1 MRVLT
6 LATAFGLSVL
16 ALPAA
21 QTTTP
26 GQAPAG
32 QTTTPGQ
39 APAGQTEPVPP
50 APVAPLPPPFPAGAK
65 FAFVDL
71 QRVAAESVEGQAA
84 NARVQ
89 ELSEQKVAEIEEKNT
104 MLQASQQK
112 LAQGQTVL
120 SPDVRLQ
127 LQREIDRMLLEIER
141 FSQDAEVEVGT
152 LQQTLQIEFQQKLM
166 PIIDQVANEKQLHF
180 IFSLVDSGLV
190 WWARSLDVTDEII
203 RQFDASGRPP
213 PPPPPAAAT
222 SPSSSP
228 PPER

>member
-32 QTTTPGQ
+32 QT
-39 APAGQTEPVPP
+39 EPVPP
-50 APVAPLPPPFPAGAK
+50 AQAAPARPPFPAGAK

-84 NARVQ
+84 NAKVQ
-89 ELSEQKVAEIEEKNT
+89 ELTDQKLAEIEERNAT
-104 MLQASQQK
+104 LQASQQK
-112 LAQGQTVL
+112 LQQGQTVL

-152 LQQTLQIEFQQKLM
+152 LQQTLQIEFQQKLL
-166 PIIDQVANEKQLHF
+166 PVIDQVANEKQLES
-180 IFSLVDSGLV
+180 IFSVGDSGLV
-190 WWARSLDVTDEII
+190 WAASSLDLTDEII
-203 RQFDASGRPP
+203 RQFDASGS
-213 PPPPPAAAT
+213 PPPAPAA
-222 SPSSSP
+222 SPSPSP
-228 PPER
+228 PPGR

>member
-26 GQAPAG
+26 GQAPA
-32 QTTTPGQ
+32 
-39 APAGQTEPVPP
+39 AQTEPVPP
-50 APVAPLPPPFPAGAK
+50 AQAAPPRPPFPAGAK

-84 NARVQ
+84 NAKVQ
-89 ELSEQKVAEIEEKNT
+89 ELSEQKLAEIEEKNT
-104 MLQASQQK
+104 TLQASQQK
-112 LAQGQTVL
+112 LQQGQTVL
-120 SPDVRLQ
+120 SADVRLQ

-152 LQQTLQIEFQQKLM
+152 LQQTLQIQFQQKLL
-166 PIIDQVANEKQLHF
+166 PVIDQVANEKQIHS
-180 IFSLVDSGLV
+180 IFNLGESGLV
-190 WWARSLDVTDEII
+190 WAASSLDLTDEII
-203 RQFDASGRPP
+203 RQLDASGS
-213 PPPPPAAAT
+213 PPPPAAAA
-222 SPSSSP
+222 SPSPSP

>member
-32 QTTTPGQ
+32 QT
-39 APAGQTEPVPP
+39 EPVPSAQAAP
-50 APVAPLPPPFPAGAK
+50 ARPPFPVGAK

-89 ELSEQKVAEIEEKNT
+89 ELSEQKLAEIEEKNT

-152 LQQTLQIEFQQKLM
+152 LQQTLQIEFQQKLL
-166 PIIDQVANEKQLHF
+166 PVIDQVANEKQLDS
-180 IFSLVDSGLV
+180 IFNVGESGLV
-190 WWARSLDVTDEII
+190 WAAPSLDLTDEII
-203 RQFDASGRPP
+203 RQFDASGS
-213 PPPPPAAAT
+213 PPPPAAAA
-222 SPSSSP
+222 SPSPSP
-228 PPER
+228 LPER

>member
-32 QTTTPGQ
+32 QT
-39 APAGQTEPVPP
+39 EPVPP
-50 APVAPLPPPFPAGAK
+50 AQAAPARPPFPAGAK

-84 NARVQ
+84 NAKVQ
-89 ELSEQKVAEIEEKNT
+89 ELSEQKFAEIEEKNAT
-104 MLQASQQK
+104 LQASQQK
-112 LAQGQTVL
+112 LQQGQTVL

-127 LQREIDRMLLEIER
+127 LQRDIDKMLLDIER
-141 FSQDAEVEVGT
+141 FSQDADVEVGA
-152 LQQTLQIEFQQKLM
+152 LQQTLQIEFQQKLL
-166 PIIDQVANEKQLHF
+166 PVIDQVANEKQLES
-180 IFSLVDSGLV
+180 IFSVGDSGLV
-190 WWARSLDVTDEII
+190 WAASSLDLTDEII
-203 RQFDASGRPP
+203 RQFDVSGS
-213 PPPPPAAAT
+213 PPPPAPAAIP
-222 SPSSSP
+222 SPST

>member
-26 GQAPAG
+26 GQAA
-32 QTTTPGQ
+32 
-39 APAGQTEPVPP
+39 AAQTEPVPP
-50 APVAPLPPPFPAGAK
+50 AQAAPPRPPFPAGAK

-84 NARVQ
+84 NAKVQ
-89 ELSEQKVAEIEEKNT
+89 ELSEQKLAEIEEKNT
-104 MLQASQQK
+104 TLQASQQK
-112 LAQGQTVL
+112 LQQGQTVL
-120 SPDVRLQ
+120 SADVRLQ

-152 LQQTLQIEFQQKLM
+152 LQQTLQIQFQQKLL
-166 PIIDQVANEKQLHF
+166 PVIDQVANEKQIHS
-180 IFSLVDSGLV
+180 IFNLGESGLV
-190 WWARSLDVTDEII
+190 WAASSLDLTDEII
-203 RQFDASGRPP
+203 RQLDASGS
-213 PPPPPAAAT
+213 PPPPAAAA
-222 SPSSSP
+222 SPSPSP

>member
-32 QTTTPGQ
+32 QT
-39 APAGQTEPVPP
+39 EPVPP
-50 APVAPLPPPFPAGAK
+50 VQAAPPRPPFPAGAK

-89 ELSEQKVAEIEEKNT
+89 ELSDRKLAEIEEKNT
-104 MLQASQQK
+104 TLQASQQK
-112 LAQGQTVL
+112 LQQGQTVL

-127 LQREIDRMLLEIER
+127 LQRGIDKMLLDIER
-141 FSQDAEVEVGT
+141 FTQDAEAEVGA
-152 LQQTLQIEFQQKLM
+152 LQQTLQIEFQQKLF
-166 PIIDQVANEKQLHF
+166 PVIDQVANEKDLDL
-180 IFSLVDSGLV
+180 IFSATDSGLV
-190 WWARSLDVTDEII
+190 WASTSLDITDEII
-203 RQFDASGRPP
+203 RQFDASGS
-213 PPPPPAAAT
+213 PPPAGAA
-222 SPSSSP
+222 SPSPSP

>member
-32 QTTTPGQ
+32 QT
-39 APAGQTEPVPP
+39 EPVPSAQAAP
-50 APVAPLPPPFPAGAK
+50 ARPPFPAGAK

-89 ELSEQKVAEIEEKNT
+89 ELSEQKLAEIEEKNT

-141 FSQDAEVEVGT
+141 FRQDAEVEVGT
-152 LQQTLQIEFQQKLM
+152 LQQTLQIEFQQKLL
-166 PIIDQVANEKQLHF
+166 PVIDQVANEKQLDS
-180 IFSLVDSGLV
+180 IFNVGESGLV
-190 WWARSLDVTDEII
+190 WAAPSLDLTDEII
-203 RQFDASGRPP
+203 RQFDASGS
-213 PPPPPAAAT
+213 PPPPAAAA
-222 SPSSSP
+222 SPSPSP
-228 PPER
+228 PPEQ

>member
-21 QTTTP
+21 
-26 GQAPAG
+26 A

-65 FAFVDL
+65 FAYVDL

-84 NARVQ
+84 NAKVQ
-89 ELSEQKVAEIEEKNT
+89 EFSEGVFAEIEAKNVT
-104 MLQASQQK
+104 LQASQQK
-112 LAQGQTVL
+112 LQEGQTIL
-120 SPDVRLQ
+120 SPDVRVQ
-127 LQREIDRMLLEIER
+127 LQRDIDKMLLDIER
-141 FSQDAEVEVGT
+141 FSQDAEVEVNA

-213 PPPPPAAAT
+213 PPPPAAAT

>member
-16 ALPAA
+16 ALPAAA

-65 FAFVDL
+65 FAYVDL

-84 NARVQ
+84 NAKVQ
-89 ELSEQKVAEIEEKNT
+89 ELSEQKLAEIEEKNT
-104 MLQASQQK
+104 MLQVSQQK

-152 LQQTLQIEFQQKLM
+152 LQQTLQIEFQQRLL
-166 PIIDQVANEKQLHF
+166 PVIDQVANERQLDS
-180 IFSLVDSGLV
+180 IFSLGESGLV
-190 WWARSLDVTDEII
+190 WAASSLDLTDEII
-203 RQFDASGRPP
+203 RQFDASGS
-213 PPPPPAAAT
+213 PPPPAAAASP
-222 SPSSSP
+222 SPSS

>member
-65 FAFVDL
+65 FAYVDL

-84 NARVQ
+84 NTKVQ
-89 ELSEQKVAEIEEKNT
+89 EFSEGVFAEIEAKNVT
-104 MLQASQQK
+104 LQASQQK
-112 LAQGQTVL
+112 LQEGQTIL
-120 SPDVRLQ
+120 SPDVRVQ
-127 LQREIDRMLLEIER
+127 LQRDIDKMLLDVER
-141 FSQDAEVEVGT
+141 FSQDAEVEVNA

-213 PPPPPAAAT
+213 PPPAAAT

>member
-26 GQAPAG
+26 

-50 APVAPLPPPFPAGAK
+50 AQAAPLRPPFPAGAK

-71 QRVAAESVEGQAA
+71 QRLAAESVQGQAA

-89 ELSEQKVAEIEEKNT
+89 EFSDEVFAAIEEKNAT
-104 MLQASQQK
+104 LQASQQK
-112 LAQGQTVL
+112 LQEGQTIL
-120 SPDVRLQ
+120 SADVRLQ
-127 LQREIDRMLLEIER
+127 LQRDIDKMLLDIER
-141 FSQDAEVEVGT
+141 FSQDAEVEVNT
-152 LQQTLQIEFQQKLM
+152 LQQTLQIEFQQKLL
-166 PIIDQVANEKQLHF
+166 PVIDQVANEKQLDF
-180 IFSLVDSGLV
+180 IFSVADSGLV
-190 WWARSLDVTDEII
+190 WAVPSLDVTDEII
-203 RQFDASGRPP
+203 RQFDASGS
-213 PPPPPAAAT
+213 PPPPPAAAA
-222 SPSSSP
+222 SPSPSP
-228 PPER
+228 PPGR

>member
-32 QTTTPGQ
+32 QT
-39 APAGQTEPVPP
+39 EPVPP
-50 APVAPLPPPFPAGAK
+50 APAAPVRPPFPEGAK

-89 ELSEQKVAEIEEKNT
+89 ELSEQRLAEIEEKNT
-104 MLQASQQK
+104 TLQASQQK
-112 LAQGQTVL
+112 LQQGQTVL

-127 LQREIDRMLLEIER
+127 LQRDIDKMLLDVER
-141 FSQDAEVEVGT
+141 FSQDAEAEVGA
-152 LQQTLQIEFQQKLM
+152 LQQTLQIEFQQRLL
-166 PIIDQVANEKQLHF
+166 PVIDQVANEKQLES
-180 IFSLVDSGLV
+180 IFSVGDSGLV
-190 WWARSLDVTDEII
+190 WAASSLDLTDEII
-203 RQFDASGRPP
+203 RQFDASGS
-213 PPPPPAAAT
+213 PPPAPAA
-222 SPSSSP
+222 SPSASP
-228 PPER
+228 PPGR

>member
-32 QTTTPGQ
+32 QT
-39 APAGQTEPVPP
+39 EPVPP
-50 APVAPLPPPFPAGAK
+50 AQAVSPRPPFPAGAK

-84 NARVQ
+84 NAKVQ
-89 ELSEQKVAEIEEKNT
+89 EVRDQKIAEIEEKNT
-104 MLQASQQK
+104 TLQASQQK
-112 LAQGQTVL
+112 LQQGQTIL

-127 LQREIDRMLLEIER
+127 LQRDIDKILLDIER
-141 FSQDAEVEVGT
+141 FTQDAEAEVGA
-152 LQQTLQIEFQQKLM
+152 LQQTLQIEFQQKLL
-166 PIIDQVANEKQLHF
+166 PVIDQVANEKQLDF
-180 IFSLVDSGLV
+180 IFSVADSGLV
-190 WWARSLDVTDEII
+190 WAAPSLDVTGEII
-203 RQFDASGRPP
+203 RRFDASGS
-213 PPPPPAAAT
+213 PPPPAAAA

-228 PPER
+228 PPGR

>member
-32 QTTTPGQ
+32 QT
-39 APAGQTEPVPP
+39 EPVPP
-50 APVAPLPPPFPAGAK
+50 AQATPARPPFPAGAK

-84 NARVQ
+84 NAKVQ
-89 ELSEQKVAEIEEKNT
+89 ELSEQKLAEIEEKNT
-104 MLQASQQK
+104 TLQASQQK
-112 LAQGQTVL
+112 LQQGLTVL

-127 LQREIDRMLLEIER
+127 LQRDIDKMLLDIER
-141 FSQDAEVEVGT
+141 FSQDADVEVGA
-152 LQQTLQIEFQQKLM
+152 LQQTLQIEFQQKLL
-166 PIIDQVANEKQLHF
+166 PVIDQVATEKQLES
-180 IFSLVDSGLV
+180 IFSVGDSGLV
-190 WWARSLDVTDEII
+190 WAASSLDLTDEII
-203 RQFDASGRPP
+203 RQFDASGS
-213 PPPPPAAAT
+213 PPPPAPAA
-222 SPSSSP
+222 SPSPSP

>member
-32 QTTTPGQ
+32 QT
-39 APAGQTEPVPP
+39 EPVPP
-50 APVAPLPPPFPAGAK
+50 AQAAPERPPLPAGAK

-84 NARVQ
+84 NAKVQ
-89 ELSEQKVAEIEEKNT
+89 EASVQKFAEIEEMNT
-104 MLQASQQK
+104 TLQASQQK
-112 LAQGQTVL
+112 LQQGQTIL
-120 SPDVRLQ
+120 SPEVRLQ
-127 LQREIDRMLLEIER
+127 LQRDIDKMALDIER
-141 FSQDAEVEVGT
+141 FTQDAEVEVGA
-152 LQQTLQIEFQQKLM
+152 LQQTLQLEFQQKLL
-166 PIIDQVANEKQLHF
+166 PVIDQFASEKQLDF
-180 IFSLVDSGLV
+180 IFSVADSGLV
-190 WWARSLDVTDEII
+190 WAAPLLDVTDEIL

-213 PPPPPAAAT
+213 PPAAAE
-222 SPSSSP
+222 SPSPSP
-228 PPER
+228 PPGR

>member
-32 QTTTPGQ
+32 QT
-39 APAGQTEPVPP
+39 EPVPP
-50 APVAPLPPPFPAGAK
+50 AQAAPARPPFPAGAK

-84 NARVQ
+84 NAKVL
-89 ELSEQKVAEIEEKNT
+89 ELGEQKFAEIEEKNAT
-104 MLQASQQK
+104 LQASQQK
-112 LAQGQTVL
+112 LQQGLTVL

-127 LQREIDRMLLEIER
+127 LQRDIDKMLLDIER
-141 FSQDAEVEVGT
+141 FSQDADVEVGA
-152 LQQTLQIEFQQKLM
+152 LQQTLQIEFQQKLL
-166 PIIDQVANEKQLHF
+166 PVIDQVATEMQLDS
-180 IFSLVDSGLV
+180 IFSVADPGLV
-190 WWARSLDVTDEII
+190 WAASSLDLTDEII
-203 RQFDASGRPP
+203 RQFDASGS
-213 PPPPPAAAT
+213 PPPPAPAA
-222 SPSSSP
+222 SPSPSP

>member
-1 MRVLT
+1 MRMLT

-32 QTTTPGQ
+32 QT
-39 APAGQTEPVPP
+39 EPVPP
-50 APVAPLPPPFPAGAK
+50 AQAVSPRPPFPAGAK

-84 NARVQ
+84 NAKVQ
-89 ELSEQKVAEIEEKNT
+89 EVRDQKIAEIEEKNT
-104 MLQASQQK
+104 TLQASQQK
-112 LAQGQTVL
+112 LQQGQTIL

-127 LQREIDRMLLEIER
+127 LQRDIDKILLDIER
-141 FSQDAEVEVGT
+141 FTQDAEAEVGA
-152 LQQTLQIEFQQKLM
+152 LQQTLQIEFQQKLL
-166 PIIDQVANEKQLHF
+166 PVIDQVASEKQLDF
-180 IFSLVDSGLV
+180 ILSLADSGLV
-190 WWARSLDVTDEII
+190 WAAPSLDVTGEII
-203 RQFDASGRPP
+203 RRFDASGS
-213 PPPPPAAAT
+213 PPPPAAAA

-228 PPER
+228 PPGR

>member
-32 QTTTPGQ
+32 QTE
-39 APAGQTEPVPP
+39 AVPP
-50 APVAPLPPPFPAGAK
+50 APAAPARPPFPEGAK

-89 ELSEQKVAEIEEKNT
+89 ELSEQRLAEIEEKNT
-104 MLQASQQK
+104 TLQASQQK
-112 LAQGQTVL
+112 LQQGQTVL

-127 LQREIDRMLLEIER
+127 LQRDIDKMLLDVER
-141 FSQDAEVEVGT
+141 FSQDAEAEVGA
-152 LQQTLQIEFQQKLM
+152 LQQTLQIEFQQRLL
-166 PIIDQVANEKQLHF
+166 PVIDQVANEKQLES
-180 IFSLVDSGLV
+180 IFSVGDSGLV
-190 WWARSLDVTDEII
+190 WAASSLDLTDEII
-203 RQFDASGRPP
+203 RQFDASGS
-213 PPPPPAAAT
+213 PPPAPVA
-222 SPSSSP
+222 SPSASP
-228 PPER
+228 PPGR

>member
-32 QTTTPGQ
+32 Q
-39 APAGQTEPVPP
+39 AEPVPSAQAAP
-50 APVAPLPPPFPAGAK
+50 ARPPFPVGAK

-89 ELSEQKVAEIEEKNT
+89 ELSEQKLAEIEEKNT

-152 LQQTLQIEFQQKLM
+152 LQQTLQLEFQQKLL
-166 PIIDQVANEKQLHF
+166 PVIDQVANEKQLDS
-180 IFSLVDSGLV
+180 IFSVGESGLV
-190 WWARSLDVTDEII
+190 WAAPSLDLTDEII
-203 RQFDASGRPP
+203 RQFDASGS
-213 PPPPPAAAT
+213 PPPPAAAA
-222 SPSSSP
+222 SSSSSP

>member
-6 LATAFGLSVL
+6 LATAFSLSVL

-32 QTTTPGQ
+32 QT
-39 APAGQTEPVPP
+39 EPVPP
-50 APVAPLPPPFPAGAK
+50 APAAPVRPPFPEGAK

-89 ELSEQKVAEIEEKNT
+89 ELSEQRLAEIEEKNT
-104 MLQASQQK
+104 TLQASQQK
-112 LAQGQTVL
+112 LQQGQTVL

-127 LQREIDRMLLEIER
+127 LQRDIDKMLLDVER
-141 FSQDAEVEVGT
+141 FSQDAEAEVGA
-152 LQQTLQIEFQQKLM
+152 LQQTLQIEFQQRLL
-166 PIIDQVANEKQLHF
+166 PVIDQVANEKQLES
-180 IFSLVDSGLV
+180 IFSVGDSGLV
-190 WWARSLDVTDEII
+190 WAASSLDLTDEII
-203 RQFDASGRPP
+203 RQFDASGS
-213 PPPPPAAAT
+213 PPPAPAA
-222 SPSSSP
+222 SPSASP
-228 PPER
+228 PPGR

>member
-32 QTTTPGQ
+32 QTE
-39 APAGQTEPVPP
+39 AVPP
-50 APVAPLPPPFPAGAK
+50 APAAPARPPFPEGAK

-89 ELSEQKVAEIEEKNT
+89 ELSEQRLAEIEEKNT
-104 MLQASQQK
+104 TLQASQQK
-112 LAQGQTVL
+112 LQQGQTVL

-127 LQREIDRMLLEIER
+127 LQRDIDKMLLDVER
-141 FSQDAEVEVGT
+141 FSQDAEAEVGA
-152 LQQTLQIEFQQKLM
+152 LQQTLQIEFQQRLL
-166 PIIDQVANEKQLHF
+166 PVIDQVANEKQLES
-180 IFSLVDSGLV
+180 IFSVGDSGLV
-190 WWARSLDVTDEII
+190 WAASSLDLTDEII
-203 RQFDASGRPP
+203 RQFDASGS
-213 PPPPPAAAT
+213 PPPAPVV
-222 SPSSSP
+222 SPSASP
-228 PPER
+228 PPGR